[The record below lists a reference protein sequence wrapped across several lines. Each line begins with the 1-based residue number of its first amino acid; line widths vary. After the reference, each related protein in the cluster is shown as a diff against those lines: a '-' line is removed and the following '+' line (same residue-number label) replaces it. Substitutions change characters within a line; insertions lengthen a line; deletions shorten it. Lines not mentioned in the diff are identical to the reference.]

1 MLDLR
6 RAQEPALVTTD
17 WLAAHLDAPD
27 VRIMD
32 ASWHLPDSGR
42 DALAE
47 YGAAHIPGALFFDIE
62 TIADQDQPLPHMAPP
77 PELFASRMRRLGIGD
92 GHKVIL
98 YDSGDLPSAPR
109 AWWTFRLMGHGDV
122 AVLDGGLKKW
132 RREGRPL
139 TDLVPEFGERHFTAR
154 FQAPLVADMARVKA
168 ALADPD
174 IQVVDAR
181 PADRFEGKA
190 PEPRAQLP
198 SGHIPGSLNLPY
210 SELYAADGTLLPVEL
225 LRERA
230 AARGIDPL
238 RPTIATCG
246 SGITACTI
254 ALAFHLLGNEEV
266 AVFDGAWCAW
276 GSDPDNPVAT
286 GDQQEG

>member
-6 RAQEPALVTTD
+6 RAREPALVTTD

-27 VRIMD
+27 IRIMD
-32 ASWHLPDSGR
+32 ASWHLPTSGR

-47 YGAAHIPGALFFDIE
+47 YRAAHIPGALFFDIE
-62 TIADQDQPLPHMAPP
+62 TIADQSQPLPHMAPP
-77 PELFASRMRRLGIGD
+77 PELFASRMRSMGVGD
-92 GHKVIL
+92 GHKVVV
-98 YDSGDLPSAPR
+98 YDSGDMPSAPR

-122 AVLDGGLKKW
+122 AVLDGGLRKW

-139 TDLVPEFGERHFTAR
+139 TDLVPDFGERHFTAR
-154 FQAPLVADMARVKA
+154 FQAPLIADIARVKA
-168 ALADPD
+168 ALASGDVQ
-174 IQVVDAR
+174 IVDAR
-181 PADRFEGKA
+181 PADRFAGRA
-190 PEPRAQLP
+190 PEPRAELR
-198 SGHIPGSLNLPY
+198 SGHIPGSRNLPW
-210 SELYAADGTLLPVEL
+210 SELYAEDGTLLPPEL
-225 LRERA
+225 IRA
-230 AARGIDPL
+230 RALERGIDPA

-276 GSDPDNPVAT
+276 AGDPDNPVAVGQGT
-286 GDQQEG
+286 DG